1 MLGCSRKAGRLAS
14 NGRQTL
20 KTTVNHC
27 NLQATKWITWCSN
40 RFNPATVREYMLFP
54 SSRWLY
60 HIQYGEQLLS
70 IVAMTSHD
78 KPQLLAIVPHSE
90 LLSSL
95 SAGTGWVIIFA
106 TGNKVELF
114 IAQWTR
120 DQITALLWAEYYC
133 ASLHCLTMILSLFS
147 LAQRGALSTL
157 PSCST
162 VTNTKC
168 HLISVTQRALL
179 RKAEHGS
186 DCKKQRSSVNIG
198 S

>member
-1 MLGCSRKAGRLAS
+1 
-14 NGRQTL
+14 
-20 KTTVNHC
+20 
-27 NLQATKWITWCSN
+27 
-40 RFNPATVREYMLFP
+40 MLFP

-147 LAQRGALSTL
+147 PAQRGALSTL

>member
-40 RFNPATVREYMLFP
+40 RFNPATVGEYMLFP

-147 LAQRGALSTL
+147 PSTKRGTIY
-157 PSCST
+157 PSFLFNCHKHKVSLDFSYAKGSI
-162 VTNTKC
+162 TKGWTW
-168 HLISVTQRALL
+168 LWL
-179 RKAEHGS
+179 
-186 DCKKQRSSVNIG
+186 
-198 S
+198 